1 MKEREWDVI
10 VAGAGP
16 QGVAAALAAADGG
29 ARTLVLDAAS
39 DVGGPLGPGRLG
51 HWRGGDSL
59 TEPDLLRRLSRR
71 AWGRHIV
78 EPEDFALAARE
89 SLCQA
94 GVVVMSSCRPVR
106 AKDRGGRMRTL
117 TVATAAG
124 RRKLSAWCFVDATED
139 WALVRA
145 GGLGPKGSSALRVT
159 LRARIG
165 GIDTRTPG
173 VFDAEALEQYAD
185 ALRRGQAREEYPPEL
200 VFPQLTPCLRG
211 GTALLDATPAGLPV
225 GGGPAGWT
233 QTVER
238 SRQSALAAIAFL
250 KATVPGYEN
259 CYLIHFAAEPLVTQ
273 AGEPPRRRA
282 WNDSGGTDPDDL
294 PVLRWSDGAG
304 QERLATLGCFL
315 CRGAENLLLARP
327 EGTDIIDAPLR
338 MAAGRVAGQ
347 AAALAVL
354 YDGQLGKVDPERL
367 RRTLALREGDG
378 SEEETAE

>member
-29 ARTLVLDAAS
+29 ARTLLLDAAD
-39 DVGGPLGPGRLG
+39 DVGGPLGPGLLG
-51 HWRGGDSL
+51 HWRGDDGL
-59 TEPDLLRRLSRR
+59 TAPDLLRRLSRR

-89 SLCQA
+89 SLRQA
-94 GVVVMSSCRPVR
+94 GVVVMTFCRAVR
-106 AKDRGGRMRTL
+106 AKARGGRIRAL

-139 WALVRA
+139 WALTRA
-145 GGLGPKGSSALRVT
+145 GGFGPKASSALRVT

-173 VFDAEALEQYAD
+173 VFDAEALEQHAD
-185 ALRRGQAREEYPPEL
+185 ALHRGQAREEYPPEL

-225 GGGPAGWT
+225 GGGPAAWT
-233 QTVER
+233 ETVER

-259 CYLIHFAAEPLVTQ
+259 CYLIHFAAEPLIIQ

-282 WNDSGGTDPDDL
+282 LDDGAGADPDDL
-294 PVLRWSDGAG
+294 PVLRWCVEAG
-304 QERLATLGCFL
+304 PERLATLGHFL

-327 EGTDIIDAPLR
+327 EATEAVDAPLR

-354 YDGQLGKVDPERL
+354 YDGQLAKVDPERL
-367 RRTLALREGDG
+367 RRALALREGDDN
-378 SEEETAE
+378 EEDAAE